1 MSKYKQ
7 FPIILLSL
15 AIMAIGSKVIT
26 QQVSND
32 EIDITDEKS
41 AIMQVIE
48 DESAAFWNKDFD
60 AYAACWVQ
68 ESYVRTMG
76 WWQDGGVTVIE
87 GWEAHAT
94 SIKKLMADNPE
105 PNPTATQVRRENINL
120 RVFKEV
126 AWLTFDQFGADTGD
140 KRMDMPGLSRET
152 RILEKHNGKW
162 KIAYVGWLLVGE

>member
-1 MSKYKQ
+1 
-7 FPIILLSL
+7 
-15 AIMAIGSKVIT
+15 MAFGSKVMT
-26 QQVSND
+26 QWVSND
-32 EIDITDEKS
+32 EIDLEDAKS

-48 DESAAFWNKDFD
+48 DESTAFWNKDFD
-60 AYAACWVQ
+60 AYDACWVQ

-94 SIKKLMADNPE
+94 SIRKLMADNPE
-105 PNPTATQVRRENINL
+105 PNPTSTQVRRENINL
-120 RVFKEV
+120 RVFKDV
-126 AWLTFDQFGADTGD
+126 AWLTFDQFGEDTGD

-162 KIAYVGWLLVGE
+162 KIAYVGWLLVGK